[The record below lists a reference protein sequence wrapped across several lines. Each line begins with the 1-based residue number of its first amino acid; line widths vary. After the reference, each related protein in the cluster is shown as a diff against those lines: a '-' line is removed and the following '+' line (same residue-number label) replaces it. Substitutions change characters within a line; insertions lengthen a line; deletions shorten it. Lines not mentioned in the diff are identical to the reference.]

1 MPAHVYNAGNPDVSI
16 LYAIQ
21 GYPTK
26 IVVDPEGKIAK
37 IVVGE
42 DPAFYQYLDE
52 LFK

>member
-1 MPAHVYNAGNPDVSI
+1 MVLKEFHFEHCFRI
-16 LYAIQ
+16 WKIIFL
-21 GYPTK
+21 K

-42 DPAFYQYLDE
+42 DPAFYTYLDE